1 MNVFDLYAKISL
13 DSSDYEKGL
22 KNAGEQMGG
31 FASKLKGGLAVAAK
45 VGGAAIAAAAAGFA
59 ALTKSA
65 ISNYAEYEQL
75 AGGAQKIF
83 DQMDYSDIARDA
95 SNAYKELGLSANQ
108 YLAVINDVGATFA
121 ATMGDAA
128 GYEAAKTGLKAISDY
143 ASGTG
148 KNVNELSQKFTLITR
163 STSSYQSIADQFSGI
178 LPATSAAFLEQAQAA
193 GVLSD
198 SYSQLSEV
206 PIAEYQEAISQMLE
220 QGVADLG
227 LANNTANE
235 AFSTLSGSLS
245 MLKAAWE
252 NFLTG
257 MADPSS
263 DFDALINNLVDS
275 VETVAEQLVP
285 RILATVPRLLEGIS
299 ALVESLSQKLP
310 GLIGDVLNTVME
322 ELPKIATMLSD
333 MLIELVD
340 VIGQNGGTIVDAALK
355 LINNLIVGL
364 TKLAPKLLKTV
375 SQLAV
380 DIVTSFAENLPGII
394 QAASD
399 FLVAFVEGLM
409 DSLDIITDSLPTI
422 IEAVVDGL
430 DKSIPILIDAVIA
443 IVETVLEALP
453 EILPKLVDA
462 VSMLLT
468 KLSEMITN
476 RQDDFV
482 RLFESIAN
490 VLAGT
495 MPQLVTALT
504 PAITALVETL
514 ATVISTL
521 TPLIGTVGVK
531 LLTAIFSA
539 FSENAGAYTEALGSL
554 VSGLI
559 TVIGQNAQMMLNLG
573 TELLLAIGD
582 AIMQCAQDG
591 TLDEAGEAL
600 ISGMWDAAI
609 SVATSLGK
617 ALFGAIISGFG
628 MESKMNTPENFA
640 KQQQELFGITPAPQ
654 NIPLP
659 EGIPVIGGGGFGG
672 GLTINQT
679 INGTNMTAAQAFRE
693 AKTAQLAAQWMTGGF

>member
-1 MNVFDLYAKISL
+1 MNLMELFIKIGVI
-13 DSSDYEKGL
+13 DQASSQVETLSGKFKKGL
-22 KNAGEQMGG
+22 V
-31 FASKLKGGLAVAAK
+31 LAAK
-45 VGGAAIAAAAAGFA
+45 VGGAAIAAAATGIA

-75 AGGAQKIF
+75 VGGVETLFK
-83 DQMDYSDIARDA
+83 DSSDTVMKYAE
-95 SNAYKELGLSANQ
+95 NAYKTAGLSANDYMSTVTSFSASLLQ
-108 YLAVINDVGATFA
+108 SLG
-121 ATMGDAA
+121 GD
-128 GYEAAKTGLKAISDY
+128 T
-143 ASGTG
+143 
-148 KNVNELSQKFTLITR
+148 
-163 STSSYQSIADQFSGI
+163 
-178 LPATSAAFLEQAQAA
+178 AQAA
-193 GVLSD
+193 EYANRALTDMSD
-198 SYSQLSEV
+198 NANKMGTSMGSIQDAYMSFSRGQYQLLDNLKLGYGGTQSEMQRLIQDAAKLTDV
-206 PIAEYQEAISQMLE
+206 QKELGITVDANSMSFGNIVNAISVVQSSMGIMGTTAAE
-220 QGVADLG
+220 ASSTIQGSIG
-227 LANNTANE
+227 
-235 AFSTLSGSLS
+235 
-245 MLKAAWE
+245 MMKAAWE

-263 DFDALINNLVDS
+263 NFDALINNLVGS

-299 ALVESLSQKLP
+299 ALIGSLAEKLP
-310 GLIGDVLNTVME
+310 SLIGDVLSTVMD
-322 ELPKIATMLSD
+322 ELPKIATVLSD
-333 MLIELVD
+333 MLIEMVD
-340 VIGQNGGTIVDAALK
+340 IIGQNGGKIVDAAFK
-355 LINNLIVGL
+355 LVNNLIAGL

-380 DIVTSFAENLPGII
+380 DIVTSFAKNLPGII

-409 DSLDIITDSLPTI
+409 DSLDIIIDSLPTI

-430 DKSIPILIDAVIA
+430 DESIPILIDAVIA

-468 KLSEMITN
+468 NLSEMITN

-490 VLAGT
+490 VLAET

-504 PAITALVETL
+504 PAITAMVETL

-531 LLTAIFSA
+531 LLKAIFSA

-573 TELLLAIGD
+573 TELLLAVGD

-591 TLDEAGEAL
+591 TLDAAGEAL
-600 ISGMWDAAI
+600 ISGLWDAAI
-609 SVATSLGK
+609 AAATSLGK

-628 MESKMNTPENFA
+628 MEGKMNTPENFA

-659 EGIPVIGGGGFGG
+659 GGIPVIGGGGFGS

>member
-1 MNVFDLYAKISL
+1 MGTSMESIQNAYMSFSRGQYQLL
-13 DSSDYEKGL
+13 DNL
-22 KNAGEQMGG
+22 KLGYGG
-31 FASKLKGGLAVAAK
+31 TQAEMKRLIQDAAK
-45 VGGAAIAAAAAGFA
+45 
-59 ALTKSA
+59 LTDVQEELGITVDANSMSFGNIVNA
-65 ISNYAEYEQL
+65 ISVVQSSMGIMGTTAAE
-75 AGGAQKIF
+75 
-83 DQMDYSDIARDA
+83 A
-95 SNAYKELGLSANQ
+95 S
-108 YLAVINDVGATFA
+108 
-121 ATMGDAA
+121 
-128 GYEAAKTGLKAISDY
+128 
-143 ASGTG
+143 
-148 KNVNELSQKFTLITR
+148 
-163 STSSYQSIADQFSGI
+163 STIQGSIG
-178 LPATSAAFLEQAQAA
+178 
-193 GVLSD
+193 
-198 SYSQLSEV
+198 
-206 PIAEYQEAISQMLE
+206 M
-220 QGVADLG
+220 
-227 LANNTANE
+227 
-235 AFSTLSGSLS
+235 
-245 MLKAAWE
+245 MKAAWE

-263 DFDALINNLVDS
+263 NFDALINNLVDS

-299 ALVESLSQKLP
+299 ALVGSLAEKLP
-310 GLIGDVLNTVME
+310 SLIGDVLETVMQ

-340 VIGQNGGTIVDAALK
+340 IIGQNGGAIVDAAFRLV
-355 LINNLIVGL
+355 NNLISGL

-380 DIVTSFAENLPGII
+380 DIVTSFAKNLPGII

-409 DSLDIITDSLPTI
+409 DSLDIIIDSLPTI
-422 IEAVVDGL
+422 IEAVVNAL
-430 DKSIPILIDAVIA
+430 DESIPILIDAVIA
-443 IVETVLEALP
+443 IAETVLEALP

-468 KLSEMITN
+468 NLSEMITN

-573 TELLLAIGD
+573 TELLLAVGD

-609 SVATSLGK
+609 AVATSLGK
-617 ALFGAIISGFG
+617 ALFGAIISGFNL
-628 MESKMNTPENFA
+628 ENKMYTPENFA
-640 KQQQELFGITPAPQ
+640 KQQQELFGAAPAPQ
-654 NIPLP
+654 DIPLP
-659 EGIPVIGGGGFGG
+659 EGLPVIGGGGFGS

-679 INGTNMTAAQAFRE
+679 INGSNMTAAQAFRE
-693 AKTAQLAAQWMTGGF
+693 AKTAQLAAQWMAGGF

>member
-1 MNVFDLYAKISL
+1 MNLMELFIKIGV
-13 DSSDYEKGL
+13 DDQASSQVETLSGKFKKGL
-22 KNAGEQMGG
+22 V
-31 FASKLKGGLAVAAK
+31 LAAK
-45 VGGAAIAAAAAGFA
+45 VGGAAISAAATGIA

-75 AGGAQKIF
+75 VGGVETLFK
-83 DQMDYSDIARDA
+83 DSSDTVMKYAE
-95 SNAYKELGLSANQ
+95 NAYKTAGLSANDYMSTVTSFSASLLQ
-108 YLAVINDVGATFA
+108 SLG
-121 ATMGDAA
+121 GD
-128 GYEAAKTGLKAISDY
+128 T
-143 ASGTG
+143 
-148 KNVNELSQKFTLITR
+148 
-163 STSSYQSIADQFSGI
+163 
-178 LPATSAAFLEQAQAA
+178 AQAA
-193 GVLSD
+193 EYANRALTDMSD
-198 SYSQLSEV
+198 NANKMGTGMEMIQNAYSGFAKQNYTMLDNLKLGYGGTQSEMQRLIKDAAKLTDV
-206 PIAEYQEAISQMLE
+206 QKELGITVDANSMSFGNIVNAISVVQSSMGIMGTTAAE
-220 QGVADLG
+220 ASSTIQGSIG
-227 LANNTANE
+227 
-235 AFSTLSGSLS
+235 
-245 MLKAAWE
+245 MMKAAWE

-263 DFDALINNLVDS
+263 NFDALINNLVDS

-299 ALVESLSQKLP
+299 ALIGSLSQKLP
-310 GLIGDVLNTVME
+310 GLINDVLGTVLE

-340 VIGQNGGTIVDAALK
+340 MIGRNGGKIVDAALK
-355 LINNLIVGL
+355 LVNNLIAGL

-380 DIVTSFAENLPGII
+380 DIVTSFAKNLPGII

-409 DSLDIITDSLPTI
+409 DSLDIIIDSLPTI

-430 DKSIPILIDAVIA
+430 DESIPILIDAVIA

-453 EILPKLVDA
+453 EILPKLVEA
-462 VSMLLT
+462 VSSLLT

-482 RLFESIAN
+482 RLFGSIATAIAQA
-490 VLAGT
+490 L
-495 MPQLVTALT
+495 PELVTALT
-504 PAITALVETL
+504 PAITTLVETL
-514 ATVISTL
+514 ANVLATL
-521 TPLIGTVGVK
+521 TPQLGEIGVQI
-531 LLTAIFSA
+531 LMAIFSA
-539 FSENAGAYTEALGSL
+539 FSQNAGAYVEALGSL

-559 TVIGQNAQMMLNLG
+559 TVIGENAQMILNLG

-591 TLDEAGEAL
+591 TLAAAGESL

-617 ALFGAIISGFG
+617 ALFGAIISGFNLG
-628 MESKMNTPENFA
+628 NKMYTPENFA
-640 KQQQELFGITPAPQ
+640 KQQQELFGATPAPQ
-654 NIPLP
+654 DIPLP
-659 EGIPVIGGGGFGG
+659 EGIPVIGGGGGFGG

-693 AKTAQLAAQWMTGGF
+693 AKTQQLAAQWMTGGF

>member
-13 DSSDYEKGL
+13 DSGDYEKGL

-31 FASKLKGGLAVAAK
+31 FANKLKGGLSVAAK

-75 AGGAQKIF
+75 VGGSQLMFGEAYDFIAEKAKNAF
-83 DQMDYSDIARDA
+83 STVQMSQNDYL
-95 SNAYKELGLSANQ
+95 KQAN
-108 YLAVINDVGATFA
+108 GFA
-121 ATMGDAA
+121 
-128 GYEAAKTGLKAISDY
+128 TGLKTALGGNEIAAANLADKIIQ
-143 ASGTG
+143 AEADIVAATG
-148 KNVNELSQKFTLITR
+148 NSQEAVQNAFNGIMKSNYTMLDNLQIGITPTKEGFQEIIDKVNEWNAANGNATN
-163 STSSYQSIADQFSGI
+163 YQISNLADAQSALVDYIEMVGMSGY
-178 LPATSAAFLEQAQAA
+178 AQAEAA
-193 GVLSD
+193 GTI
-198 SYSQLSEV
+198 Q
-206 PIAEYQEAISQMLE
+206 
-220 QGVADLG
+220 
-227 LANNTANE
+227 
-235 AFSTLSGSLS
+235 GSLA
-245 MLKAAWE
+245 MVKAAWE

-299 ALVESLSQKLP
+299 ALVGSLSQKLP

-340 VIGQNGGTIVDAALK
+340 VIGQNGGTIVDAALR
-355 LINNLIVGL
+355 LVNNLIAGL

-409 DSLDIITDSLPTI
+409 DSLDIIIDSLPTI
-422 IEAVVDGL
+422 IEAVVDAL
-430 DKSIPILIDAVIA
+430 DESIPILIDAVIA

-490 VLAGT
+490 VLAET

-573 TELLLAIGD
+573 TELLLAVGD
-582 AIMQCAQDG
+582 AIMQCADDG
-591 TLDEAGEAL
+591 TLDKAGKAL

-617 ALFGAIISGFG
+617 ALFGAIISGFNL
-628 MESKMNTPENFA
+628 ENKMYTPENFA
-640 KQQQELFGITPAPQ
+640 KQQQELFGATPAPQ
-654 NIPLP
+654 DIPLP

-679 INGTNMTAAQAFRE
+679 INGSNMTAAQAFRE
-693 AKTAQLAAQWMTGGF
+693 AKTAQLAAQWMAGGF